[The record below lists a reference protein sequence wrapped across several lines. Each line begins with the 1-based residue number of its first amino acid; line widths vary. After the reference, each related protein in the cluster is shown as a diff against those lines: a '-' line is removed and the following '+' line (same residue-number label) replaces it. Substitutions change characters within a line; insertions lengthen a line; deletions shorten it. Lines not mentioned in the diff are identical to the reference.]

1 DWRNGL
7 VLSAPVLA
15 GTIAGAALASVL
27 DAKAIGWAVI
37 VAVVA
42 ALVMLLANPKRFLR
56 DAAPGGPRVVLTT
69 AAVFVPIGLWAGFI
83 VLDAGTYMLLGLVL
97 VVGYDLIRANAIK
110 SLFLVWI
117 SLASLLVFD
126 VEGEMNWGVGLLLSG
141 GSIGASWGGGLLG
154 GMGQWLGV
162 PPPRGGHPRGDRGVA
177 APVRHAASLASCPR
191 RSADKA
197 PGGVGAGSDG
207 HDYVLTPGGR
217 CIALFFTKAY
227 AHVLRP
233 GLARLHP
240 GLPPDA
246 SDALA
251 VAWRKPG

>member
-1 DWRNGL
+1 MSPAAEVVVFVGAGLLSGFLNTLASSGSAVTLPVMIFMGLPATVANGTNRLPLLAGGLTALLTFQRAGVVDWRNGL

-42 ALVMLLANPKRFLR
+42 ALVMLLGNPKRFLR

-126 VEGEMNWGVGLLLSG
+126 VEGEMNWGVGLLLSV
-141 GSIGASWGGGLLG
+141 GSIVGSWVGGLL
-154 GMGQWLGV
+154 
-162 PPPRGGHPRGDRGVA
+162 A
-177 APVRHAASLASCPR
+177 
-191 RSADKA
+191 
-197 PGGVGAGSDG
+197 
-207 HDYVLTPGGR
+207 
-217 CIALFFTKAY
+217 TKEWAKVWVFRLLVVVILVEMVELL
-227 AHVLRP
+227 HRFGLLR
-233 GLARLHP
+233 L
-240 GLPPDA
+240 
-246 SDALA
+246 
-251 VAWRKPG
+251 